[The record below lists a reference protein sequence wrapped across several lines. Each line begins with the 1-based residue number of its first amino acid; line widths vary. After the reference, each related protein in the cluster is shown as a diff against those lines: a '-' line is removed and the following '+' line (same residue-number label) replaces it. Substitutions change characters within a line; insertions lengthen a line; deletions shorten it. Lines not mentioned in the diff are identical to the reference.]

1 MANKSSLDNIYKSV
15 LSVSSQ
21 ERSFFY
27 SPKVYTDQRNVLE
40 SLLLSALVKAYPANQ
55 NVIDQIAPFVEV
67 QTISNTGG
75 FIQLPDNYRNLLGSP
90 MVFANPQSTGECN
103 EPIEPITTNNF
114 KTGQLKAGCF
124 LRPLVIVPQSE
135 FAERTQSTYD
145 RPSWENPIGM
155 FVASNQIK
163 VCPYDISRVS
173 VMFARKEREVRY
185 GYITQPDDTFL
196 YDPATS
202 VETEFDSNS
211 FELIFN
217 GMVNLYFAYAKDQTM
232 QNWALLLNKQGIL

>member
-1 MANKSSLDNIYKSV
+1 MDNIYSSV

-27 SPKVYTDQRNVLE
+27 SPKVYTAQRNVIE

-67 QTISNTGG
+67 KTINNTNG

-103 EPIEPITTNNF
+103 EPIEPITASNF

-124 LRPLVIVPQSE
+124 LNPLVIVPQSE

-145 RPSWENPIGM
+145 KPSWENPIGM

-202 VETEFDSNS
+202 IETEFDSNA
-211 FELIFN
+211 FDPIFN
-217 GMVNLYFAYAKDQTM
+217 GIVALYSAYAKDQVM
-232 QNWALLLNKQGIL
+232 QNWSQVLSKAGIL